1 MSGKTFYIRDA
12 SKLVNSKKMEDST
25 LGFRTVNGVLRGGVN
40 DARPSWLR
48 CGGFRDGVESKTLVY
63 WNVGFRLEWCI

>member
-25 LGFRTVNGVLRGGVN
+25 LGFRT
-40 DARPSWLR
+40 
-48 CGGFRDGVESKTLVY
+48 
-63 WNVGFRLEWCI
+63 EWCAEKWVFYKWSNVLYESG